1 MLSPLIKMNSLNKTI
16 MLSAIDGIMLIFVI
30 FLSFSIR
37 LGHWHWPAENL
48 ALVAIFSPLIAAP
61 FFKFF
66 GVYSHIVRYTGL
78 SSVFI
83 IAKAVTFYAFS
94 WGLMAYL
101 ISADGIPR
109 SVIII
114 NWLLAL
120 ILLSGSRFIAMFLLS
135 NNTSKDKKRIMI
147 FGAGDAGRQIF
158 NALSQS
164 DRYRVIGFFD
174 DSLDMQGRRINNTK
188 IYSFDD
194 LDKLVEQHQI
204 QEIFIAIN
212 ALSASRK
219 KEILDCINSY
229 PISVKILPTFSEIAE
244 GKISLES
251 FKEIEIDD
259 LLGREPVKAKV
270 NLLKKNISGKNVL
283 VTGSGGSIG
292 SELSRQI
299 LKLKPNKLILYDH
312 SEIALYAIDQE
323 LKCNNVFPI
332 LGSTLDQELFQD
344 VLKKFSIQTI
354 YHAAAYKHVPMVE
367 KNVISGLKNNILG
380 TLFTAK
386 LALNSK
392 VEAYVL
398 ISSDKAV
405 RPTNIM
411 GASKR
416 ISELILQ
423 AFSEQ
428 KKQTKFVMVRFGNV
442 LNSSGSVIP
451 LFRDQISR
459 GGPVT
464 VTHKEIVR
472 YFMTISEAVELV
484 IQAGALAESGEVCVL
499 NMGEPVRIVELA
511 KKMIS
516 LSGCSLK
523 DKNNPDGD
531 IEIIYTGLRPGEKLY
546 EELLVGVNAIVT
558 DHPMIFKEQENCL
571 TFEQLN
577 KLLGRLNKSMDEY
590 RLDKVISLV
599 KILVPEYQSSF
610 D

>member
-1 MLSPLIKMNSLNKTI
+1 MFDNLIKTNRRNKAVI
-16 MLSAIDGIMLIFVI
+16 LSAIDGLVLIFVI

-37 LGHWHWPAENL
+37 LGHWHWPGENL
-48 ALVAIFSPLIAAP
+48 ALAAILSPLIAAP

-78 SSVFI
+78 NSVFD
-83 IAKAVTFYAFS
+83 IAKAVSFYAFS
-94 WGLMAYL
+94 WGLIAYL
-101 ISADGIPR
+101 ISTDGIPR

-120 ILLSGSRFIAMFLLS
+120 ILLSGSRFIAMSLLS
-135 NNTSKDKKRIMI
+135 NNTYKDKKRIMI
-147 FGAGDAGRQIF
+147 YGAGNAGRQIF
-158 NALSQS
+158 NSLIQS
-164 DRYRVIGFFD
+164 DKFRVFGFID
-174 DSLDMQGRRINNTK
+174 DSLDIQGRRINNTS

-194 LDKLVEQHQI
+194 IDKLVKVYEI
-204 QEIFIAIN
+204 QEIFIAITS
-212 ALSASRK
+212 LSASRK
-219 KEILDCINSY
+219 KEILDS
-229 PISVKILPTFSEIAE
+229 ISSKGISAKILPTFSQIAE
-244 GKISLES
+244 GKINLES
-251 FKEIEIDD
+251 FKDIEIED
-259 LLGREPVKAKV
+259 LLGREPVKARDD
-270 NLLKKNISGKNVL
+270 LLKENISGKNVL
-283 VTGSGGSIG
+283 VTGSGGTIG

-312 SEIALYAIDQE
+312 SEIALYSIEQE
-323 LKCNNVFPI
+323 LKSDNVIPI
-332 LGSTLDQELFQD
+332 LGSTLDQELFLG
-344 VLKKFSIQTI
+344 VLNKFSIQTI

-367 KNVISGLKNNILG
+367 QNVISGLKNNVLG

-386 LALNSK
+386 LALSTN
-392 VEAYVL
+392 VEAFVL

-428 KKQTKFVMVRFGNV
+428 KKHTKFVMVRFGNV

-451 LFRDQISR
+451 LFRKQISL

-499 NMGEPVRIVELA
+499 NMGDPVKIVDLA

-516 LSGCSLK
+516 LSGLSLK
-523 DKNNPDGD
+523 DKDNPDGD

-546 EELLVGVNAIVT
+546 EELLVGVNSIET
-558 DHPMIFKEQENCL
+558 DHPMILKEQENSL
-571 TFEQLN
+571 KVEKLS
-577 KLLGRLNKSMDEY
+577 KLLEKLDESMNKYREDE
-590 RLDKVISLV
+590 VISLV
-599 KILVPEYQSSF
+599 KMLVPEYQSSF